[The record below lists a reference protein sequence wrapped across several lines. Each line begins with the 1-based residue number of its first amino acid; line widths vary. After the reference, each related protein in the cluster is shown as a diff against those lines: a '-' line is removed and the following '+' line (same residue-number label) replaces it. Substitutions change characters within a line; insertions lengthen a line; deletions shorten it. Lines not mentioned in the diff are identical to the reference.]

1 MTHARLTPFLLI
13 RCESCDDEHNC
24 HPAKRVRWSVPMQGY
39 DAGPI
44 PVCQACWDGQYPD
57 IPCHWQEL
65 DKITLSPE
73 FGFTADERAVIDE
86 LAITQTTSPIAVLR
100 QSLRLY
106 QMHLKRLR
114 DGETIHYSGDAQRAR
129 DFAGPTDKGTVSGRI
144 TRGIPNVEEQQTT
157 RIYTDHRDDPDP
169 DNIYIVGQLT
179 LIDIKRIYGDD

>member
-65 DKITLSPE
+65 NKITLSPE

-114 DGETIHYSGDAQRAR
+114 DGETIHYSGTPSAPGTSQAR
-129 DFAGPTDKGTVSGRI
+129 PIKARFRGGSPGASPTSKSNKRPGYTPI
-144 TRGIPNVEEQQTT
+144 TATIPTPT
-157 RIYTDHRDDPDP
+157 ISISWDSSR
-169 DNIYIVGQLT
+169 
-179 LIDIKRIYGDD
+179 